1 MTDTDQERED
11 EVLRRMLSSPPNPKR
26 TPQHYVL
33 LNGAMLVADVLERKD
48 GSMTADLYRNVSD
61 FRSGVA
67 MERAVKLVEDQL
79 SPAQ

>member
-11 EVLRRMLSSPPNPKR
+11 EVLKRMLKSSPNPKR

-33 LNGAMLVADVLERKD
+33 LDGAMLVADVLERKG
-48 GSMTADLYRNVSD
+48 GSMTADLYRNASD
-61 FRSGVA
+61 FRAGLA